1 MAHALPLQLADCEEV
16 FQQRASPP
24 MSNHSKPRDLSNL
37 PEASLLELIDELK
50 AIRGELTAIEQTFAE
65 ELAQVDESFRK
76 SATNLLHYLAL
87 RSRDIRVLQDRLA
100 ALGLSSIGRAEAH
113 VMATVTSVLAIL
125 GRLANVS
132 EVTLPPL
139 STMVE
144 YGEGRRLLQLHT
156 ENLLGARPANR
167 FVRIM
172 VTMDTGAADDY
183 LLVRE
188 TLARGMDCM
197 RINCAHDRAPVW
209 LRMIEHLD
217 RARRELGRPCCVLMD
232 LGGPKLRTGPVAPG
246 PAVVSWRPRRNA
258 VGEVIA
264 AARVC
269 LVPRESVG
277 APTGA
282 VDAVLPVPAEW
293 LARIEVGDRIRLHDA
308 RGKARTLKVVGAA
321 GEVRSAECGQTAFVV
336 PGLPLSRVSAAGAV
350 EAASEVGPL
359 AATDQAIV
367 LFKGDVIVLTSEQL
381 AGRNAVRD
389 SAGSVLSPATIACTL
404 PEIFMQVH
412 PGERIW
418 FDDGKIAGVIRQV
431 SREHIH
437 IEITGA
443 KPNGSK
449 LRGDKGINLPDSQ
462 IHLPALTAKDLEDLE
477 FVVQHANL
485 VGMSFVRHE
494 RDIQEL
500 RSHLSRLHGEHLGIV
515 LKIETRQGFERLP
528 NLMLAVMRHRSA
540 GAMIAR
546 GDLAVECGY
555 ERMAEVQE
563 EILWLCEAA
572 HMPVIW
578 ATQVLESL
586 ARKGQPSR
594 AEITDAAMGERAEC
608 VMLNKGPHIVEAI
621 STLDDILHRMQAHQ
635 AKKSSRLRPLHL
647 RAMRERSD

>member
-1 MAHALPLQLADCEEV
+1 
-16 FQQRASPP
+16 
-24 MSNHSKPRDLSNL
+24 MSNHSKAGDIPITS
-37 PEASLLELIDELK
+37 EASLLDLIDNLK
-50 AIRGELTAIEQTFAE
+50 AIRGELTAMEQTFTE
-65 ELAQVDESFRK
+65 ELAQVDKSFRK

-87 RSRDIRVLQDRLA
+87 RSRDIRGLQDRLA

-125 GRLANVS
+125 CRLANLS
-132 EVTLPPL
+132 EAAPLPPPAV
-139 STMVE
+139 VE
-144 YGEGRRLLQLHT
+144 FGEGRRLLQLHT
-156 ENLLGARPANR
+156 ENLLGARPAHR

-172 VTMDTGAADDY
+172 VTMDTRAADDY

-188 TLARGMDCM
+188 MLARGMDCM
-197 RINCAHDRAPVW
+197 RINCAHDHPPVW
-209 LRMIEHLD
+209 SRMIEHLD
-217 RARRELGRPCCVLMD
+217 RAQRDLGRPCCVLMD
-232 LGGPKLRTGPVAPG
+232 LGGPKLRTGPVGPG
-246 PAVVSWRPRRNA
+246 PSVVSWHPRRNA

-269 LVPRESVG
+269 LVPSESRG
-277 APTGA
+277 APAGA
-282 VDAVLPVPAEW
+282 VDAVLPVPSDW
-293 LARIEVGDRIRLHDA
+293 LARLEVGDRIRLHDA
-308 RGKARTLKVVGAA
+308 RGKARTLKVVGSA
-321 GEVRSAECGQTAFVV
+321 GEVRSAECNQTAFIV
-336 PGLPLSRVSAAGAV
+336 PGLPLSRVTVTGAI
-350 EAASEVGPL
+350 EAASEVGAL

-367 LFKGDVIVLTSEQL
+367 LFKGDTVVLTSEQV

-404 PEIFMQVH
+404 PEIFSQVR

-431 SREHIH
+431 SHDHIH
-437 IEITGA
+437 VEITGA
-443 KPNGSK
+443 KPTGSK

-462 IHLPALTAKDLEDLE
+462 IRLPALTAKDLGDLE
-477 FVVQHANL
+477 FVVKHADL

-494 RDIQEL
+494 RDIHEL
-500 RSHLSRLHGEHLGIV
+500 RSHLSRLHGEQLGIV

-528 NLMLAVMRHRSA
+528 NLMLAVMRHHSA
-540 GAMIAR
+540 GVMIAR
-546 GDLAVECGY
+546 GDLAVESGY

-572 HMPVIW
+572 HMPVVW
-578 ATQVLESL
+578 ATQVLENL

-635 AKKSSRLRPLHL
+635 TKKSSRLRPLHL
-647 RAMRERSD
+647 RPMRERAD